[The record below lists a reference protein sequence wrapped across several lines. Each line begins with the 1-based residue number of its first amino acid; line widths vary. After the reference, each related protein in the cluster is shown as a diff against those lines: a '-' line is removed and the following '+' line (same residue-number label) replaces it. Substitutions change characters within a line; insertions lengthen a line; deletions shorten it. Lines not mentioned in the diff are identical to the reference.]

1 MERCGANTK
10 RGAVCNQ
17 PAGWGT
23 PYRHG
28 RCKLHGGATP
38 THMKAA
44 QRREAE
50 RAVAV
55 FGLPREVDAHA
66 ALLEEVHRAAG
77 HVAWLAEVV
86 GQLDKS
92 QIVHS
97 ITRTVQAADG
107 TRTVEARATV
117 NVWVR
122 LYQEWHDRLVRVSKL
137 AIDAGVAELQV
148 RLAEKQAQQLAAVI
162 RAILTDLGHDLWD
175 EQVRKVVRF
184 RLIGGGEV

>member
-1 MERCGANTK
+1 
-10 RGAVCNQ
+10 
-17 PAGWGT
+17 
-23 PYRHG
+23 
-28 RCKLHGGATP
+28 
-38 THMKAA
+38 
-44 QRREAE
+44 
-50 RAVAV
+50 VA
-55 FGLPREVDAHA
+55 
-66 ALLEEVHRAAG
+66 
-77 HVAWLAEVV
+77 AEVV

-162 RAILTDLGHDLWD
+162 RAILTDLGHDLD
-175 EQVRKVVRF
+175 EENVRKVVRL
-184 RLIGGGEV
+184 RREVLAGLAPAGRSGQAH